1 MSKCSALATNL
12 PKPRSLTGVIL
23 HGHFVLAPNF
33 AGMIVLA
40 ADKNQAFKRGSWSQA
55 EFRSFLGGSV
65 SVPTDDQISGCQVHS
80 RGHSVLMGITARLF
94 FIIFAAVVFVFPQ
107 SISAQGQKPIRRVL
121 LFNDF
126 GYMVSPGIMALDQA
140 IVAALDQSPYQIE
153 LYTETL
159 ESTLFSDEASQ
170 RRIRAWIALKYSDRK
185 PDVIITAGPESLRF
199 MIESHESFFLGTPII
214 FCGATEEMLGPLKL
228 DPYFTGVW
236 GVAQPEKT
244 LLAALKL
251 QPETEHV
258 VVVGGRNPFD
268 RYLENL
274 ARQSFRNYETKL
286 DFTYLTDLD
295 MPTLLT
301 RLRQLPGHTIIYY
314 TSLMEDAA
322 GSHFV
327 DSAQSVPLV
336 AGAANAPIYVVD
348 DVDLRDGT
356 VGGYL
361 ISWVMDGQIAAK
373 MAVRILSGEK
383 PQDIPIARNNN
394 VYMFD
399 SRALRRWGLSE
410 KDLPAGSKVLYRE
423 LSIWQRA
430 KSIWISAL
438 LIILG
443 FSALVAYLLF
453 SRKALRLARDAQIQL
468 SGRLIDAQEKERSR
482 LAAEL
487 HDDFSQRLALL
498 ALGLENA
505 SEALPDSPRS
515 AKQQLQELM
524 NSASELGADIH
535 TVSHRLHSAT
545 LESLGL
551 EPGISSLCKEFTD
564 RHGIEIDFSADKI
577 PRVVDPN
584 VALCLFRIVQE
595 ALQNLRKHSG
605 VARAEVR
612 LIKHADRIF
621 VSVYDSGKGF
631 DMNDMKAHEGLGI
644 RSMGERARL
653 LGGRFEIHS
662 KPGKGT
668 RVQAEIPLPT
678 TTGQTPD

>member
-1 MSKCSALATNL
+1 LE
-12 PKPRSLTGVIL
+12 V
-23 HGHFVLAPNF
+23 
-33 AGMIVLA
+33 
-40 ADKNQAFKRGSWSQA
+40 
-55 EFRSFLGGSV
+55 SV
-65 SVPTDDQISGCQVHS
+65 SGATDHQISGWQVHS
-80 RGHSVLMGITARLF
+80 RGHSARIGITAKLF
-94 FIIFAAVVFVFPQ
+94 FIIFAAVAFVFPQ
-107 SISAQGQKPIRRVL
+107 PISTQGQKPIRRVL

-140 IVAALDQSPYQIE
+140 IVAALEQSPYQIE

-170 RRIRAWIALKYSDRK
+170 RRIRAWIALKYSNRK
-185 PDVIITAGPESLRF
+185 PDVIITAGPASLRF
-199 MIESHESFFLGTPII
+199 MIESHEGFFQGTPII
-214 FCGATEEMLGPLKL
+214 FCGTTEEMVGELKL
-228 DPYFTGVW
+228 DLHFTGVW

-251 QPETEHV
+251 QPDTEHV

-268 RYLENL
+268 QYLENL
-274 ARQSFRNYETKL
+274 ARQSFRKFEPKL
-286 DFTYLTDLD
+286 DFAYLTDLD
-295 MPTLLT
+295 MPTLQT

-327 DSAQSVPLV
+327 DAAQSVPLV
-336 AGAANAPIYVVD
+336 VGAANAPIFVVD
-348 DVDLRDGT
+348 DVDLGKGT

-361 ISWVMDGQIAAK
+361 ISWVIDGQVAAK
-373 MAVRILSGEK
+373 MAVRVLGGEK
-383 PQDIPIARNNN
+383 PQSIPIVRNNN

-399 SRALRRWGLSE
+399 WRALHRWRLSE
-410 KDLPAGSKVLYRE
+410 KDLPAGSTVLYRE
-423 LSIWQRA
+423 LSVWQRT
-430 KSIWISAL
+430 KWIWIGGL

-443 FSALVAYLLF
+443 LAALAIYLQF
-453 SRKALRLARDAQIQL
+453 SRKELRLARDAQMQL

-505 SEALPDSPRS
+505 SEALPDSPRA
-515 AKQQLQELM
+515 AKQQLQELI
-524 NSASELGADIH
+524 NSAGELGADIH

-564 RHGIEIDFSADKI
+564 RHGIEIDFSSDNI
-577 PRVVDPN
+577 PRIVDPD

-605 VARAEVR
+605 SARAEVR
-612 LIKHADRIF
+612 LIKRSDRIF
-621 VSVYDSGKGF
+621 VSVYDKGKGF
-631 DMNDMKAHEGLGI
+631 DMNDMNAHEGLGI

-653 LGGRFEIHS
+653 LSGRFQIHS

-668 RVQAEIPLPT
+668 RVEVAIPLPT
-678 TTGQTPD
+678 TVGQTQD

>member
-1 MSKCSALATNL
+1 VSA
-12 PKPRSLTGVIL
+12 P
-23 HGHFVLAPNF
+23 
-33 AGMIVLA
+33 M
-40 ADKNQAFKRGSWSQA
+40 
-55 EFRSFLGGSV
+55 E
-65 SVPTDDQISGCQVHS
+65 DQIPGC
-80 RGHSVLMGITARLF
+80 
-94 FIIFAAVVFVFPQ
+94 AAVARCSSVHIGIAARHFLIIVAAVAFVFPQ
-107 SISAQGQKPIRRVL
+107 QISTQPPKPIRRVL

-140 IVAALDQSPYQIE
+140 IVAELEQSPYQIE

-185 PDVIITAGPESLRF
+185 PDVIITAGPGSLRF
-199 MIESHESFFLGTPII
+199 MIESHESFFQGTPII
-214 FCGATEEMLGPLKL
+214 FCGTTEEMVGQLRL
-228 DPYFTGVW
+228 DLHFTGVW

-251 QPETEHV
+251 QPDTKHV
-258 VVVGGRNPFD
+258 VVVGGRNTFD

-274 ARQSFRNYETKL
+274 ARQSFSKYEAKL

-295 MPTLLT
+295 MPTLLA
-301 RLRQLPGHTIIYY
+301 RVRQLPSHTIIYY
-314 TSLMEDAA
+314 TSIMEDAA

-327 DSAQSVPLV
+327 DAAQSVPLV
-336 AGAANAPIYVVD
+336 VGAANAPIFVVD
-348 DVDLRDGT
+348 DVDLRKGA

-361 ISWVMDGQIAAK
+361 ISWVIDGQVAAK
-373 MAVRILSGEK
+373 MAVRVLSGEK
-383 PQDIPIARNNN
+383 PQNIPIVRNVN

-399 SRALRRWGLSE
+399 WRALRRWGLSE
-410 KDLPAGSKVLYRE
+410 KNLPAGSTVLYRE
-423 LSIWQRA
+423 LSIWQRT
-430 KSIWISAL
+430 KSIWISGL

-443 FSALVAYLLF
+443 LSALAAYLQF
-453 SRKALRLARDAQIQL
+453 SRKELRLARDAQMQL

-505 SEALPDSPRS
+505 SEALPDSPRA
-515 AKQQLQELM
+515 AKQQLQELI
-524 NSASELGADIH
+524 NSAGELGADIH

-551 EPGISSLCKEFTD
+551 GPGVSSLCKEFTD
-564 RHGIEIDFSADKI
+564 RHGIEIDYSADNI
-577 PRVVDPN
+577 PRIVDPD

-605 VARAEVR
+605 AARAEVR
-612 LIKHADRIF
+612 LMKRADRIL
-621 VSVYDSGKGF
+621 VSVYDQGKGF
-631 DMNDMKAHEGLGI
+631 DMSDMKAHEGLGI
-644 RSMGERARL
+644 QSMGERARL
-653 LGGRFEIHS
+653 LSGRFEIHS
-662 KPGKGT
+662 KPGRGT
-668 RVQAEIPLPT
+668 RVEAAIPLPT
-678 TTGQTPD
+678 TNGENS

>member
-1 MSKCSALATNL
+1 MS
-12 PKPRSLTGVIL
+12 
-23 HGHFVLAPNF
+23 AP
-33 AGMIVLA
+33 M
-40 ADKNQAFKRGSWSQA
+40 
-55 EFRSFLGGSV
+55 E
-65 SVPTDDQISGCQVHS
+65 DQISVCAV
-80 RGHSVLMGITARLF
+80 RIGIAAKLF
-94 FIIFAAVVFVFPQ
+94 FTIFAAVAFVFPQ
-107 SISAQGQKPIRRVL
+107 PISTQGQQPVRRVL

-126 GYMVSPGIMALDQA
+126 GYMVSPGIMALDHA
-140 IVAALDQSPYQIE
+140 IVAALEQSPYQIE

-185 PDVIITAGPESLRF
+185 PDVIITAGPASLRF
-199 MIESHESFFLGTPII
+199 MIESHESFFQGTPII
-214 FCGATEEMLGPLKL
+214 FCGTTEEMVGELRL
-228 DPYFTGVW
+228 DPHFTGVW

-251 QPETEHV
+251 QPDTKHV

-268 RYLENL
+268 QYLEDL
-274 ARQSFRNYETKL
+274 ARQSFRKYQPRL
-286 DFTYLTDLD
+286 DFAYLTDLD
-295 MPTLLT
+295 MPTLQS

-327 DSAQSVPLV
+327 DAAQSLPLV
-336 AGAANAPIYVVD
+336 VEAANAPIFVVD
-348 DVDLRDGT
+348 DVDLGEGT

-361 ISWVMDGQIAAK
+361 ISWDIDGQVAAK
-373 MAVRILSGEK
+373 MAVRVLGGEK
-383 PQDIPIARNNN
+383 PQNIPIVRNNN

-399 SRALRRWGLSE
+399 RRALLRWGLSE
-410 KDLPAGSKVLYRE
+410 KDLPSGSTVLYRE
-423 LSIWQRA
+423 LSIWQRT
-430 KSIWISAL
+430 KSIWISGL

-443 FSALVAYLLF
+443 LSALAAYLHF
-453 SRKALRLARDAQIQL
+453 SRKELRLARDAQMQL
-468 SGRLIDAQEKERSR
+468 TGRLISAQEKERSR

-505 SEALPDSPRS
+505 SEALPDAPRS

-524 NSASELGADIH
+524 NSTSELGADIH

-605 VARAEVR
+605 AARAEVR

-621 VSVYDSGKGF
+621 VSVHDQGKGF

-653 LGGRFEIHS
+653 LSGRFEIYS
-662 KPGKGT
+662 KPGRGT
-668 RVQAEIPLPT
+668 KVEAAIPLPT
-678 TTGQTPD
+678 TIGPTHD

>member
-1 MSKCSALATNL
+1 
-12 PKPRSLTGVIL
+12 
-23 HGHFVLAPNF
+23 
-33 AGMIVLA
+33 
-40 ADKNQAFKRGSWSQA
+40 
-55 EFRSFLGGSV
+55 
-65 SVPTDDQISGCQVHS
+65 
-80 RGHSVLMGITARLF
+80 
-94 FIIFAAVVFVFPQ
+94 
-107 SISAQGQKPIRRVL
+107 
-121 LFNDF
+121 
-126 GYMVSPGIMALDQA
+126 MVSPGIMALDQA
-140 IVAALDQSPYQIE
+140 IVAALEQSPFQIE

-185 PDVIITAGPESLRF
+185 PDVIITAGPASLRF
-199 MIESHESFFLGTPII
+199 MIESHESFFQGIPVI
-214 FCGATEEMLGPLKL
+214 FCGTTEEMVGELKL
-228 DPYFTGVW
+228 DPHFTGVW

-251 QPETEHV
+251 QPDTEHV
-258 VVVGGRNPFD
+258 VVVGGRNAFD
-268 RYLENL
+268 QYLENL
-274 ARQSFRNYETKL
+274 ARQSFRKYELKL

-301 RLRQLPGHTIIYY
+301 RLRQLPSHTIIYY

-327 DSAQSVPLV
+327 DAAQSVPLV
-336 AGAANAPIYVVD
+336 VGAANAPIFVVD
-348 DVDLRDGT
+348 DVDLREGT

-361 ISWVMDGQIAAK
+361 ISWVIDGQVAAK
-373 MAVRILSGEK
+373 MAVRVLSGEK
-383 PQDIPIARNNN
+383 PQNIPIVRNNN

-399 SRALRRWGLSE
+399 WRALRRWGLSE
-410 KDLPAGSKVLYRE
+410 KDLPAGSTVLYRE
-423 LSIWQRA
+423 LSIWQRT
-430 KSIWISAL
+430 KSIWISGL

-443 FSALVAYLLF
+443 LSALVAYLQF
-453 SRKALRLARDAQIQL
+453 SRKELRLARDAQIQL

-524 NSASELGADIH
+524 NSAGELGADIH

-605 VARAEVR
+605 TARAEVR

-621 VSVYDSGKGF
+621 VSVYDQGKGF

-653 LGGRFEIHS
+653 LSGHFEIHS
-662 KPGKGT
+662 KPGRGT
-668 RVQAEIPLPT
+668 RVEAAIPLPT
-678 TTGQTPD
+678 TIGQTHD

>member
-1 MSKCSALATNL
+1 MS
-12 PKPRSLTGVIL
+12 G
-23 HGHFVLAPNF
+23 
-33 AGMIVLA
+33 
-40 ADKNQAFKRGSWSQA
+40 
-55 EFRSFLGGSV
+55 
-65 SVPTDDQISGCQVHS
+65 PTDDQISECQAHS
-80 RGHSVLMGITARLF
+80 RGQSARIGITARLF
-94 FIIFAAVVFVFPQ
+94 FIIFASVAFVFPQ
-107 SISAQGQKPIRRVL
+107 PISTQGQQPVRRVL
-121 LFNDF
+121 LFNDY

-140 IVAALDQSPYQIE
+140 IVAALEQSPFQIE

-185 PDVIITAGPESLRF
+185 PDVIVTAGPASLRF
-199 MIESHESFFLGTPII
+199 MIESHERFFQGTPII
-214 FCGATEEMLGPLKL
+214 FCGTTEEMVGELKL
-228 DPYFTGVW
+228 DPQFTGVW
-236 GVAQPEKT
+236 GVVQPEKT

-251 QPETEHV
+251 QPDTKHV
-258 VVVGGRNPFD
+258 VVVGGRNAFD
-268 RYLENL
+268 QYLENL
-274 ARQSFRNYETKL
+274 ARQSFRKYEPKL

-295 MPTLLT
+295 MPTLLI
-301 RLRQLPGHTIIYY
+301 RLRQLPSHTIIYY

-327 DSAQSVPLV
+327 DASQSVPLV
-336 AGAANAPIYVVD
+336 VGAANAPIFVVD
-348 DVDLRDGT
+348 DVDLGEGT
-356 VGGYL
+356 VGGNL
-361 ISWVMDGQIAAK
+361 ISWVIDGQVAAK
-373 MAVRILSGEK
+373 MAVRVLNGEK
-383 PQDIPIARNNN
+383 PQNIPIVRNNS

-399 SRALRRWGLSE
+399 WRALRRWGLSE
-410 KDLPAGSKVLYRE
+410 KDLPADSTVLYRE
-423 LSIWQRA
+423 LSIWQRT
-430 KSIWISAL
+430 KSIWVGSL

-443 FSALVAYLLF
+443 LSALVAYLQY
-453 SRKALRLARDAQIQL
+453 SRKELRLARDAQMQL
-468 SGRLIDAQEKERSR
+468 SGRLIGAQEKERSR
-482 LAAEL
+482 LASEL

-498 ALGLENA
+498 ALGLEIA

-524 NSASELGADIH
+524 NSAGELGADIH
-535 TVSHRLHSAT
+535 TISHRLHSAT

-605 VARAEVR
+605 AARAEVR
-612 LIKHADRIF
+612 LIKRADRIF
-621 VSVYDSGKGF
+621 VSVHDQGKGF

-653 LGGRFEIHS
+653 LSGRFEIHS
-662 KPGKGT
+662 KPGRGT
-668 RVQAEIPLPT
+668 RVEAAIPLPT
-678 TTGQTPD
+678 TMGQSND